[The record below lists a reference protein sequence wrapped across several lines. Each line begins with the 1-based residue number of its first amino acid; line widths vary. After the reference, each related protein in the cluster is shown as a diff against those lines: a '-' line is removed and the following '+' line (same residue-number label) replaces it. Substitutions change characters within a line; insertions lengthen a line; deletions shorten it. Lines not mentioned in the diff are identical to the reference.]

1 MFRATGG
8 INTHKGSVFSLGL
21 LCTAFGRLQQQG
33 RAIGAEALCAEVAA
47 MCRGLVDRELR
58 RNNAGQTAGQRLF
71 AAHGLSGARGEA
83 EAGFRLVIDGALP
96 LYRQRL
102 AGGDDEQR
110 ALLDSLLWLMAH
122 NDDTNVASRGG
133 LHRLRWL
140 RRRAALLLAQ
150 GGSAGEAGLACLRR
164 FDADCIA
171 RNLSPG
177 GSADLLIVTRLL
189 AQLGAQ
195 E

>member
-1 MFRATGG
+1 
-8 INTHKGSVFSLGL
+8 
-21 LCTAFGRLQQQG
+21 
-33 RAIGAEALCAEVAA
+33 
-47 MCRGLVDRELR
+47 
-58 RNNAGQTAGQRLF
+58 
-71 AAHGLSGARGEA
+71 
-83 EAGFRLVIDGALP
+83 
-96 LYRQRL
+96 
-102 AGGDDEQR
+102 
-110 ALLDSLLWLMAH
+110 LLWLMAH

-133 LHRLRWL
+133 LHALRWL

-150 GGSAGEAGLACLRR
+150 GGSAGEAGLARLRR

-177 GSADLLIVTRLL
+177 GSADLLIVTWLL